1 VICTFNKILTTKKQI
16 YCGNWQADSNIHFE
30 MQTSSNSEDVLKE
43 WKWELLPLDTNIY
56 YKVKDSVWVEDVAQ
70 W

>member
-1 VICTFNKILTTKKQI
+1 
-16 YCGNWQADSNIHFE
+16 